1 MQLGSILPLNHILID
16 ADGSRVVDK
25 AAAIRLLAELLA
37 PSLAADVG
45 EVERLLLERE
55 QLQTTA
61 IGEGVAI
68 PHAAMDSVSTRSAAL
83 LLCPNGVA
91 FDSLDGAPAQIIF
104 GVVGPRQATA
114 DHLRVLARIS
124 RLLRVKDTRDELL
137 RARDPQVAL
146 DLVLREDGGLH
157 GSGLQGGGVPG
168 GGALP
173 GGGIQGGGVTGGGTV
188 GSAPGGQ
195 HAG

>member
-16 ADGSRVVDK
+16 AEGTSVTSKGS
-25 AAAIRLLAELLA
+25 AIRTLAELLA
-37 PSLAADVG
+37 PSLAVEAG

-68 PHAAMDSVSTRSAAL
+68 PHAAMDSVTARSAAL
-83 LLCPNGVA
+83 LLCPKGIA
-91 FDSLDGAPAQIIF
+91 FDSLDGGPAQIIF

-124 RLLRVKDTRDELL
+124 RLLRAKDVRDELL
-137 RARDPQVAL
+137 RAPDAQAAL
-146 DLVLREDGGLH
+146 DLVLREDGGFQ

-168 GGALP
+168 D
-173 GGGIQGGGVTGGGTV
+173 
-188 GSAPGGQ
+188 SAQGGQ
-195 HAG
+195 HAGQRS

>member
-1 MQLGSILPLNHILID
+1 LDHILID
-16 ADGSRVVDK
+16 AEGTRVSSK

-37 PSLAADVG
+37 PSLAVDAG

-83 LLCPNGVA
+83 LLCTKGVE
-91 FDSLDGAPAQIIF
+91 FDSLDGGPAQIIF

-124 RLLRVKDTRDELL
+124 RLLRVKDIRDELL
-137 RARDPQVAL
+137 RAPDAQTAL
-146 DLVLREDGGLH
+146 DLVLREDGGFQ

-168 GGALP
+168 GGV
-173 GGGIQGGGVTGGGTV
+173 QGGGTV
-188 GSAPGGQ
+188 DSASGGQ
-195 HAG
+195 HAGQRS